1 MSTNRTIKTT
11 ATSVTLMSVTYWMQ
25 IAIHVHPFSKVT
37 ITDTCFVSFFAIVY
51 LTFSHVQHI
60 IFLTAL
66 NILQS
71 SILKTA
77 FRVTHVKKNKILRLR
92 LSYFRPIFFLAHI
105 ILNHFLHKRF
115 ILTIKSLVM
124 DVSSVKE
131 QNAYANIFYVANGK
145 EYNKYLIVLKVSKW
159 CFLICQATEN

>member
-1 MSTNRTIKTT
+1 
-11 ATSVTLMSVTYWMQ
+11 MQ

-77 FRVTHVKKNKILRLR
+77 FRVRDAYNIEILRWR
-92 LSYFRPIFFLAHI
+92 LSYFRPFLLAHI
-105 ILNHFLHKRF
+105 ILNHFLHTRF

-159 CFLICQATEN
+159 CFLICHAAEN